1 MHTLEGR
8 TNPRFRRFACPRS
21 DAKGRRWLSDQW
33 PHSVPEHGAVW
44 FVADVLGLVSMES
57 AGSVFYSHPA
67 QLIDVGGHRVGGHLI
82 GHFIGMTIV
91 IVDRHF

>member
-1 MHTLEGR
+1 MRTLERR
-8 TNPRFRRFACPRS
+8 TDPRFRRFVCPRFGS
-21 DAKGRRWLSDQW
+21 KGRERVSDQR
-33 PHSVPEHGAVW
+33 PHSVLEYGTVW
-44 FVADVLGLVSMES
+44 FVADGLGLVSMDS
-57 AGSVFYSHPA
+57 AGRVFYPHPA